1 MNLIEKDLIFK
12 EDFVSLDQAFKCL
25 SKRFLERG
33 LVKKGYLEALMERE
47 KNYPTGID
55 LTAVSQEFPN
65 IAIPHTESQYCN
77 ATKVIVIKLERDIV
91 SKDMMNP
98 DKDLNVKYLFMIL
111 NKDGGEQ
118 SNILAKIMEF
128 ATNKENIS
136 MLAASDSLDSIYDVV
151 NKLNA

>member
-12 EDFVSLDQAFKCL
+12 VDFVSLDQAFKCL
-25 SKRFLERG
+25 SKIFLERG
-33 LVKKGYLEALMERE
+33 LVKQGYLEALMERE

-65 IAIPHTESQYCN
+65 IAIPHTESMYCN

>member
-1 MNLIEKDLIFK
+1 
-12 EDFVSLDQAFKCL
+12 
-25 SKRFLERG
+25 
-33 LVKKGYLEALMERE
+33 
-47 KNYPTGID
+47 
-55 LTAVSQEFPN
+55 
-65 IAIPHTESQYCN
+65 
-77 ATKVIVIKLERDIV
+77 
-91 SKDMMNP
+91 MMNP

-128 ATNKENIS
+128 ATNKDNIS

>member
-25 SKRFLERG
+25 SKKFLERG
-33 LVKKGYLEALMERE
+33 LVKEGYLEALMERE

-55 LTAVSQEFPN
+55 LTAVFQGFPN
-65 IAIPHTESQYCN
+65 IAIPHTESKYCN

>member
-25 SKRFLERG
+25 SKIFLERG
-33 LVKKGYLEALMERE
+33 LVKQGYLEALMERE

-65 IAIPHTESQYCN
+65 IAIPHTESMYCN

>member
-25 SKRFLERG
+25 SKIFLERG
-33 LVKKGYLEALMERE
+33 LVKQGYLEALMERE

-55 LTAVSQEFPN
+55 LTAGSQEFPN
-65 IAIPHTESQYCN
+65 IAIPHTESMYCN

>member
-25 SKRFLERG
+25 SKIFLERG
-33 LVKKGYLEALMERE
+33 LVKQGYLEALMERE

-65 IAIPHTESQYCN
+65 IAIPHTESMYCN

-98 DKDLNVKYLFMIL
+98 DKDLNVKYLFMTL

>member
-25 SKRFLERG
+25 SKIFLERG
-33 LVKKGYLEALMERE
+33 LVKQGYLEALMERE

-65 IAIPHTESQYCN
+65 IAIPHTESMYCN

-128 ATNKENIS
+128 ATNKDNIS
-136 MLAASDSLDSIYDVV
+136 MLSASDSLDSIYDVV

>member
-1 MNLIEKDLIFK
+1 M
-12 EDFVSLDQAFKCL
+12 
-25 SKRFLERG
+25 
-33 LVKKGYLEALMERE
+33 
-47 KNYPTGID
+47 
-55 LTAVSQEFPN
+55 
-65 IAIPHTESQYCN
+65 YCN

>member
-25 SKRFLERG
+25 SKIFLERG
-33 LVKKGYLEALMERE
+33 LVKQGYLEALMERE

-55 LTAVSQEFPN
+55 LTAVFQGFPN
-65 IAIPHTESQYCN
+65 IAIPHTESKYCN

>member
-1 MNLIEKDLIFK
+1 LNLIEKDLIFK

-25 SKRFLERG
+25 SKIFLERG
-33 LVKKGYLEALMERE
+33 LVKQGYLEALMERE

-65 IAIPHTESQYCN
+65 IAIPHTESMYCN

>member
-25 SKRFLERG
+25 SKIFLERG
-33 LVKKGYLEALMERE
+33 LVKQGYLEALMERE

-65 IAIPHTESQYCN
+65 IAIPHTESKYCN

>member
-25 SKRFLERG
+25 SKIFLERG
-33 LVKKGYLEALMERE
+33 LVKQGYLEALMERE

-65 IAIPHTESQYCN
+65 IAIPHTESMYCN

-98 DKDLNVKYLFMIL
+98 DKDLNVKYLFMVL

>member
-1 MNLIEKDLIFK
+1 
-12 EDFVSLDQAFKCL
+12 
-25 SKRFLERG
+25 
-33 LVKKGYLEALMERE
+33 
-47 KNYPTGID
+47 
-55 LTAVSQEFPN
+55 
-65 IAIPHTESQYCN
+65 
-77 ATKVIVIKLERDIV
+77 
-91 SKDMMNP
+91 
-98 DKDLNVKYLFMIL
+98 MIL

>member
-1 MNLIEKDLIFK
+1 
-12 EDFVSLDQAFKCL
+12 
-25 SKRFLERG
+25 
-33 LVKKGYLEALMERE
+33 MERE

-65 IAIPHTESQYCN
+65 IAIPHTESMYCN

>member
-25 SKRFLERG
+25 SKIFLERE
-33 LVKKGYLEALMERE
+33 LVKQGYLEALMERE

-65 IAIPHTESQYCN
+65 IAIPHTESMYCN

>member
-25 SKRFLERG
+25 SKIFLERG
-33 LVKKGYLEALMERE
+33 LVKQGYLEALMERE

-65 IAIPHTESQYCN
+65 IAIPHTESMYCN
-77 ATKVIVIKLERDIV
+77 ATKIIVIKLERDIV